1 MKSQHSTLL
10 AVAAVCALLSVVTTI
25 GIHGFITG
33 PATFEESLVMYKT
46 PYYIFT
52 KWWVILHCLFV
63 VVSIY
68 GICTYTSHSAFS
80 RLGLLFYTAFG
91 LTEVFR
97 MLLVLHYLNVLRDR
111 FLAADSHIQE
121 IIRLDLDAF
130 AGISQ
135 TMFVG
140 FTLFIL
146 LGNLFTGIAALS
158 GVGIMR
164 FVGYALLI
172 WACVLMLSLINIYMG
187 NSALDSVIHYFSL
200 SIQPAVRLLIA
211 FALYKAYRNIHSP
224 EWNPITT
231 QQTVHS

>member
-33 PATFEESLVMYKT
+33 PSTFEESLVMYRT

-63 VVSIY
+63 VVAIY
-68 GICTYTSHSAFS
+68 GVYTCVLHSAFS
-80 RLGLLFYTAFG
+80 RLGLLFYAAFA

-97 MLLVLHYLNVLRDR
+97 MLLVLHYLGVLRDR
-111 FLAADSHIQE
+111 YLGADSHTQE

-146 LGNLFTGIAALS
+146 LGNLFTGIAALT

-164 FVGYALLI
+164 YVGYGLLI
-172 WACVLMLSLINIYMG
+172 WACVLVLSLINVYIE
-187 NSALDSVIHYFSL
+187 SAVLDSGIHYFSL
-200 SIQPAVRLLIA
+200 SIQPAIRL
-211 FALYKAYRNIHSP
+211 
-224 EWNPITT
+224 
-231 QQTVHS
+231 